1 MSFGAA
7 MLRSYG
13 EGHKQWKALMTT
25 SAHRPTAAAVNMV
38 GAMCVIGAIDIYVA
52 VIAQTISVWQFLIMR
67 LLLAAPIILA
77 LSVMGFGTIRPR
89 RARAVAFR
97 STLIAT
103 GMFCYFGALAFMP
116 IAMALAGL
124 FTSPI
129 FVLLLTA
136 FVLRQRIGP
145 WRIIA
150 VAVGFAG
157 ILVVLGPSG
166 GSLGWVALLPVMGG
180 VLYASGVVATRA
192 LCEGEST
199 LTLLLGIFVAQGV
212 LGTAV
217 LGLITMLEVE
227 VGQGGMA
234 FLTRGWIW
242 PLGDAWPYLL
252 MQVFGSVIGVSML
265 NRAYQMGEASHVAV
279 FEYSIMIFGPFFG
292 WWLLGQPVTWVQGA
306 GIALIVLAGVIIAVR
321 SMEAVGLDPRPGA
334 QPGQRPPDLPPE
346 GGH

>member
-1 MSFGAA
+1 
-7 MLRSYG
+7 MLRTYG
-13 EGHKQWKALMTT
+13 EGRKLWKALMTAT
-25 SAHRPTAAAVNMV
+25 PTHRPTAAALNMV
-38 GAMCVIGAIDIYVA
+38 GAMCVIGVIDIYVA
-52 VIAQTISVWQFLIMR
+52 VIAETISVWQFLIMR
-67 LLLAAPIILA
+67 LLLAAPIILV
-77 LSVMGFGTIRPR
+77 LSAMGFGTVRPR
-89 RARAVAFR
+89 RVRAVAFR
-97 STLIAT
+97 SSLIAT

-166 GSLGWVALLPVMGG
+166 GSLGWVAVLPVLGG
-180 VLYASGVVATRA
+180 ILYASGVVATRA

-212 LGTAV
+212 LGTVVLAV
-217 LGLITMLEVE
+217 ITLIDLQ
-227 VGQGGMA
+227 VGAGGMA

-242 PLGDAWPYLL
+242 PIGEAWPYLL
-252 MQVFGSVIGVSML
+252 VQVIGSVLGVSLL

-306 GIALIVLAGVIIAVR
+306 GIALIVLAGLIIAVR
-321 SMEAVGLDPRPGA
+321 SREPVAEHPVPGA
-334 QPGQRPPDLPPE
+334 QPGQRPTDLPPE
-346 GGH
+346 GGR

>member
-1 MSFGAA
+1 MSIRAA
-7 MLRSYG
+7 MLRTYG
-13 EGHKQWKALMTT
+13 EGRKQWKDLMTPT
-25 SAHRPTAAAVNMV
+25 LAHRPTAAALSMV
-38 GAMCVIGAIDIYVA
+38 AAMCVIGAIDIYVV
-52 VIAQTISVWQFLIMR
+52 VIAQTLSIWQFLIMR
-67 LLLAAPIILA
+67 LALAAPIIVA
-77 LSVMGFGTIRPR
+77 LSAMGLGTLRSR
-89 RARAVAFR
+89 RVKAVAFR
-97 STLIAT
+97 SCLIAT

-166 GSLGWVALLPVMGG
+166 GSLGWAAALPVMGG
-180 VLYASGVVATRA
+180 ILYASGVVATRA

-199 LTLLLGIFVAQGV
+199 LTLLAGIFVAQGV
-212 LGTAV
+212 LGSAV
-217 LGLITMLEVE
+217 LSAIILLDVE
-227 VGQGGMA
+227 VGAGGMA

-242 PLGDAWPYLL
+242 PIGEAWPYLL
-252 MQVFGSVIGVSML
+252 VQVFGSVIGVSLL
-265 NRAYQMGEASHVAV
+265 NRAYQLGEASHVAI
-279 FEYSIMIFGPFFG
+279 FEYSVMIFGPFFG

-321 SMEAVGLDPRPGA
+321 SRDG
-334 QPGQRPPDLPPE
+334 GQRPNDLE
-346 GGH
+346 GRSAT

>member
-1 MSFGAA
+1 
-7 MLRSYG
+7 
-13 EGHKQWKALMTT
+13 MTST
-25 SAHRPTAAAVNMV
+25 VPHRPTAAAFCMV
-38 GAMCVIGAIDIYVA
+38 GAMCIIGAIDIYVA
-52 VIAQTISVWQFLIMR
+52 VIAQTISVWQFLILR
-67 LLLAAPIILA
+67 LVMAAPIILA
-77 LSVMGFGTIRPR
+77 LSAMGLGTVRPR
-89 RARAVAFR
+89 RVRAVAVR

-150 VAVGFAG
+150 VAVGFVG

-166 GSLGWVALLPVMGG
+166 GSLGWVALLPVVGG
-180 VLYASGVVATRA
+180 ILYASGVVATRA

-199 LTLLLGIFVAQGV
+199 LTLLLGIFVAQGL
-212 LGTAV
+212 LGTGV
-217 LGLITMLEVE
+217 LTLLTLSGLEP
-227 VGQGGMA
+227 GQGGMA

-242 PLGDAWPYLL
+242 PIDAVWPYLSV
-252 MQVFGSVIGVSML
+252 QVVGSVVGVSLL

-292 WWLLGQPVTWVQGA
+292 WWLLGQPVTWVQGL

-321 SMEAVGLDPRPGA
+321 SREAVALDPRSGT
-334 QPGQRPPDLPPE
+334 QPGLRPPDLPPE
-346 GGH
+346 GKR

>member
-1 MSFGAA
+1 MESP
-7 MLRSYG
+7 
-13 EGHKQWKALMTT
+13 MTT
-25 SAHRPTAAAVNMV
+25 YQTHHPTAAALNMV

-67 LLLAAPIILA
+67 LLLAAPIIFA
-77 LSVMGFGTIRPR
+77 LSAFGFGTLRPR
-89 RARAVAFR
+89 RFGAVAFR

-166 GSLGWVALLPVMGG
+166 GSLGWVAVLPVLGG
-180 VLYASGVVATRA
+180 ILYASGVVATRA
-192 LCEGEST
+192 LCDGEST
-199 LTLLLGIFVAQGV
+199 LTLLLGIFVAQGALGTIV
-212 LGTAV
+212 LGA
-217 LGLITMLEVE
+217 ITVIDLT
-227 VGQGGMA
+227 VGSGGMA

-242 PLGDAWPYLL
+242 PIGEAWPYLL
-252 MQVFGSVIGVSML
+252 MQVFGSVVGVGLL
-265 NRAYQMGEASHVAV
+265 NRAYQLGEASHVAI
-279 FEYSIMIFGPFFG
+279 FEYSVMIFGPFFG
-292 WWLLGQPVTWVQGA
+292 WVLLGQPVTWLQGA
-306 GIALIVLAGVIIAVR
+306 GIALIILAGVIIAVR
-321 SMEAVGLDPRPGA
+321 SRESAAR
-334 QPGQRPPDLPPE
+334 LPS
-346 GGH
+346 

>member
-1 MSFGAA
+1 
-7 MLRSYG
+7 
-13 EGHKQWKALMTT
+13 MTP
-25 SAHRPTAAAVNMV
+25 SAHRPTAAALNMV
-38 GAMCVIGAIDIYVA
+38 AAMCVIGAIDIYVA
-52 VIAQTISVWQFLIMR
+52 VIAQTISVWQFLVMR
-67 LLLAAPIILA
+67 LLLAAPIVVA
-77 LSVMGFGTIRPR
+77 LSAAGFGTLRPR
-89 RARAVAFR
+89 RVGPVAFR
-97 STLIAT
+97 SALIAT

-136 FVLRQRIGP
+136 FVLRQPIGP

-150 VAVGFAG
+150 VAIGFAG

-166 GSLGWVALLPVMGG
+166 GSLGWVAVLPVLGG

-212 LGTAV
+212 LGSVV
-217 LGLITMLEVE
+217 LAALTVLAPE
-227 VGQGGMA
+227 VGTGGMA
-234 FLTRGWIW
+234 FLTRGWVW

-252 MQVFGSVIGVSML
+252 AQVFGSVIGVGLL
-265 NRAYQMGEASHVAV
+265 NRAYQLGEASHVAV

-321 SMEAVGLDPRPGA
+321 SREPAPLGPEAGA
-334 QPGQRPPDLPPE
+334 KPDQRPTDLPPE
-346 GGH
+346 GGR